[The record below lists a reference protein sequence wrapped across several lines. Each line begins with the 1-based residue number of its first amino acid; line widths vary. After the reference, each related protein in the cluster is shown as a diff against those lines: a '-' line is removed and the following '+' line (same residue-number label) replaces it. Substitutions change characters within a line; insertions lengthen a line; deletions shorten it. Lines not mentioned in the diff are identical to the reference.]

1 MIANDGVFRRVD
13 HGLGV
18 DRWEST
24 INQLKLVGT
33 QQRRPDRLDLHV
45 RERFSNAAVTTGT
58 ERNVAEFLLTARPLH
73 VQEPE
78 TLLRFCYYN
87 HNHRHHLYTHTFN
100 YRWQVK
106 GDHVR

>member
-1 MIANDGVFRRVD
+1 VIANDGVFRRVD

-45 RERFSNAAVTTGT
+45 RERFSDAAVTTGA
-58 ERNVAEFLLTARPLH
+58 ERNVAEFLLTARTLH
-73 VQEPE
+73 VHEPE
-78 TLLRFCYYN
+78 TLR
-87 HNHRHHLYTHTFN
+87 
-100 YRWQVK
+100 
-106 GDHVR
+106 